1 MVEQGTTTVITPR
14 RLIVVVLGS
23 SDRFTEGAALLE
35 RGWSLYDRWAAAG
48 RPMDR
53 KQVLDG
59 PNQ

>member
-1 MVEQGTTTVITPR
+1 MITPR

-35 RGWSLYDRWAAAG
+35 RGWSLYDRWATAG

-53 KQVLDG
+53 RQILGG
-59 PNQ
+59 PSQ